1 MTHRITMVVA
11 IALSAFVTVARAE
24 EVTVYS
30 TSKIQLQNVPPH
42 AAVVLLD
49 APQEIQAKM
58 SRGLPAHPQQAAEL
72 IKTRRHSP
80 EWQQLQLQLRES
92 ADDVVKAWVAGVTKV
107 PAVTVDNKYV
117 VYGMTDVGAAL
128 QKIRTAQGEQ

>member
-1 MTHRITMVVA
+1 LLVTKSA
-11 IALSAFVTVARAE
+11 IRPGSNFNRQGG
-24 EVTVYS
+24 S
-30 TSKIQLQNVPPH
+30 IFHQRQH
-42 AAVVLLD
+42 
-49 APQEIQAKM
+49 
-58 SRGLPAHPQQAAEL
+58 AEL

-92 ADDVVKAWVAGVTKV
+92 ADGVVKAWVAGVTKV
-107 PAVTVDNKYV
+107 PATTVDNKYV